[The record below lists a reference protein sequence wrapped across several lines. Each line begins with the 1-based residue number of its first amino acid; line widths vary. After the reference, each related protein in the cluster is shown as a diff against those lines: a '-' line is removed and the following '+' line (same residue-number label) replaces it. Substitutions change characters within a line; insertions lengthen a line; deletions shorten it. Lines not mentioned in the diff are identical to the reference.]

1 MAKTGYIYREE
12 CLKHTAGPHHPERP
26 ERLQAVHDALMRADL
41 PLAEIRCKPAS
52 REALLRVHSEEHVA
66 TIERT
71 CREEL
76 PYPDPDTSMVAESW
90 NAALLAAGGCIAAC
104 EAVLDKRVDNAF
116 CAVRP
121 PGHHA
126 ERDRAMG
133 FCLFNNIAIAARWL
147 QAKRDVQRIAIVD
160 WDVHHGN
167 GTQQAFYDDP
177 SVYYI
182 SIHQHPLY
190 PGTGYEHER
199 GAEDTNLNVPMLTG
213 SGPVEW
219 LDAIERQ
226 VLPELERFGPEV
238 LLMSAGF
245 DAHRLDPLAQQ
256 RLESATF
263 GEITRQLLSLEIP
276 AVVSVLE
283 GGYNLEALGESAVAH
298 VKALQDAPGLV
309 GKK

>member
-12 CLKHTAGPHHPERP
+12 FLKHRAGPHHPERP
-26 ERLQAVHDALMRADL
+26 ERLRAVHDALARADL
-41 PLAEIRCKPAS
+41 PLVEIRCKPAS

-147 QAKRDVQRIAIVD
+147 QAKRDVRRIAIVD

-177 SVYYI
+177 SVHYV

-190 PGTGYEHER
+190 PGTGYAHER
-199 GAEDTNLNVPMLTG
+199 GAEDTNLNIPMLTG

-219 LDAIERQ
+219 LDAVKTK

-263 GEITRQLLSLEIP
+263 GDITRHLLSLEVP

-298 VKALQDAPGLV
+298 VKALQNV
-309 GKK
+309 